1 MNVIKTTSL
10 FLSERAEI
18 LYLAPILPMFMSL
31 GISLA
36 TAAIYTLNGAEYS
49 LCKIAHKEEYLD
61 RYLSG
66 SIIINYIFLLIFI
79 NILMELISFLSNI
92 LMNFIS
98 LLLYCIMS
106 IIWHAL
112 GISWLG
118 GSKCSESKYYKIAF
132 ANIIIGFVG
141 IFIYL
146 FLVILK
152 IMLSKNQKIQ
162 PINEGQNNA
171 QNEGNLVSNEVKLDK
186 EIKEEEGNLNEME
199 NKMEEIEKPND
210 LDELLKE
217 IK

>member
-1 MNVIKTTSL
+1 MSVIKTTTL

-36 TAAIYTLNGAEYS
+36 TAAIYTLNGAEYT
-49 LCKIAHKEEYLD
+49 LCKIAHEENLD

-92 LMNFIS
+92 LLNFIS

-106 IIWHAL
+106 IIWHAF

-118 GSKCSESKYYKIAF
+118 VSKCSDSKYYKIAF

-152 IMLSKNQKIQ
+152 IMLSKNQKVQ
-162 PINEGQNNA
+162 PINEGQNNP
-171 QNEGNLVSNEVKLDK
+171 QNEENLISNEVKLDK
-186 EIKEEEGNLNEME
+186 EIKEEEGKLNEME